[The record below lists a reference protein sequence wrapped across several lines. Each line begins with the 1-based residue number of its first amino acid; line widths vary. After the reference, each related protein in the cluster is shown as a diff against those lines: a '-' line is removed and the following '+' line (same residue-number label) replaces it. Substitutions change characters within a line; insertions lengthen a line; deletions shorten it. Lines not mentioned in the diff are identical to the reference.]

1 MTIAVLD
8 GGRELKAFGRSD
20 GAMLVTIQFAIGKAY
35 TACSMNRTTDMLA
48 QRTWSGG
55 DLHGLETA
63 HSPALVPIGG
73 GAPLRASGQLVGAVG
88 VSGGT
93 PARITSLLSSSRN
106 STKPAICDRNHRDSR
121 RAARARPARGRRRAR
136 VRRARRADAAA
147 LRRHPRDAWDR
158 ARPDARRARRGL
170 CRRRLQQDHRPG
182 RSVRRDGRPGA
193 TNLGL
198 GDRGGL
204 RLVGRGARDHR

>member
-8 GGRELKAFGRSD
+8 GGRELKAFGRAD

-35 TACSMNRTTDMLA
+35 TACSMNRTTDLLA

-73 GAPLRASGQLVGAVG
+73 GAPLRTDGQLAGAVG

-93 PARITSLLSSSRN
+93 PA
-106 STKPAICDRNHRDSR
+106 
-121 RAARARPARGRRRAR
+121 
-136 VRRARRADAAA
+136 
-147 LRRHPRDAWDR
+147 
-158 ARPDARRARRGL
+158 
-170 CRRRLQQDHRPG
+170 QDHELA
-182 RSVRRDGRPGA
+182 VELA
-193 TNLGL
+193 QLYEA
-198 GDRGGL
+198 GGL
-204 RLVGRGARDHR
+204 